1 LKRIKE
7 LPQDLAEK
15 MELPAEVLPGTAG
28 INIMGGRQA
37 FVEGHRGI
45 LEYSEERL
53 VLALRKGR
61 IIINGSGL
69 RLEAMNAGELML
81 SGKIVSVEWQ

>member
-1 LKRIKE
+1 MKRVKD
-7 LPQDLAEK
+7 LPQELAEK
-15 MELPAEVLPGTAG
+15 MELPVEVLPGTEG
-28 INIMGGRQA
+28 VSIMGGRQA
-37 FVEGHRGI
+37 FIEGHRGI

-69 RLEAMNAGELML
+69 RLEAMNAGELLL
-81 SGKIVSVEWQ
+81 SGRIESVEWQ